1 MRIKESFR
9 AAGRFLGEWHGIS
22 SLGEMIFSRKS
33 TVLSQF
39 TKKIAAFSLLEVM
52 IGIGVIS
59 TGFIGALAMVVQSGK
74 MVSAAEEDAL
84 ASTGLE
90 QRVDQLRT
98 LPWNTLTDGTG
109 ITSSVFNARPDSM
122 SGITVTQETINL
134 SAYDITSAQTLSAT
148 WNGTSTPSA
157 SLSTATNNLNTALAV
172 KVVETVT
179 WTARRTGRSQVR
191 SLVTVISRGG
201 ISASILP

>member
-1 MRIKESFR
+1 
-9 AAGRFLGEWHGIS
+9 
-22 SLGEMIFSRKS
+22 MIFYRKS

-109 ITSSVFNARPDSM
+109 IISSVFNARPDSM
-122 SGITVTQETINL
+122 SGISVTQETINL

-148 WNGTSTPSA
+148 WNGVSPPSA
-157 SLSTATNNLNTALAV
+157 SLSTATNNLNTANAV
-172 KVVETVT
+172 KVIETVT
-179 WTARRTGRSQVR
+179 WTARRTTRLQVR